1 MRKHSHSQPTDA
13 SKSEL
18 NADELL
24 FHELEQFPEGKLDTH
39 DIHRLAKMVNEYQGK
54 IKAGLLEQHERNAG
68 TGARIAD
75 KVAIFGGSWKFI
87 FSLAAIMSSWLI
99 WNHSRSSL
107 FILSFILSIF
117 TVFQA
122 TLIQMSQNRQA
133 VKDKQEQI
141 MDIAINYKAE
151 KENVEIQ
158 NHLLHMEERLKYME
172 AATLNKRR
180 HVRRNQS

>member
-1 MRKHSHSQPTDA
+1 M
-13 SKSEL
+13 
-18 NADELL
+18 
-24 FHELEQFPEGKLDTH
+24 
-39 DIHRLAKMVNEYQGK
+39 
-54 IKAGLLEQHERNAG
+54 
-68 TGARIAD
+68 
-75 KVAIFGGSWKFI
+75 
-87 FSLAAIMSSWLI
+87 
-99 WNHSRSSL
+99 
-107 FILSFILSIF
+107 LSFILSIF

-158 NHLLHMEERLKYME
+158 NHLQQMEERLKYME
-172 AATLNKRR
+172 RVTLNKRR

>member
-1 MRKHSHSQPTDA
+1 MRNDSHRRRTDTA
-13 SKSEL
+13 KSEL

-24 FHELEQFPEGKLDTH
+24 LRELEQFPEGKPDTH
-39 DIHRLAKMVNEYQGK
+39 DIHRLAKMVNEYQGN
-54 IKAGLLEQHERNAG
+54 IKAGLYEQHEKKAG

-87 FSLAAIMSSWLI
+87 FSLAAILGSWLI

-107 FILSFILSIF
+107 FMLSFILSIF

-158 NHLLHMEERLKYME
+158 NHLQQMEERLKYME
-172 AATLNKRR
+172 STALNKRR
-180 HVRRNQS
+180 HVRRNPS